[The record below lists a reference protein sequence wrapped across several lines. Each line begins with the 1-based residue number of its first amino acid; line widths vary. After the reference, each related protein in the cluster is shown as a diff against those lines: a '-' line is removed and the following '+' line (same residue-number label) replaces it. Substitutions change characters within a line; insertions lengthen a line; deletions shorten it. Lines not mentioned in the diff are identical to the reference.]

1 MILSVLWTIGMA
13 ASVLYACAV
22 GTLPLL
28 TAALTDGINAAVN
41 FCMTAGAMM
50 VFWCGIFAL
59 MEDSGLAAALNTL
72 LRPLLGKLFP
82 ISAQH
87 EDAFAP
93 LCANVT
99 ANLLGLGNAATPMGL
114 QAAQKLSKGTTATD
128 QLCRL
133 IVLNTASI
141 QLIPSTVA
149 ALRASLGC
157 KTPFDIL
164 PAVWVTSICAAVV
177 GVGLAIVLGRV
188 FVK

>member
-41 FCMTAGAMM
+41 FCMTAGGMM

-82 ISAQH
+82 TSAQH

-99 ANLLGLGNAATPMGL
+99 ANLLGLGNAATPMGIR
-114 QAAQKLSKGTTATD
+114 AAQAMSKLPHA
-128 QLCRL
+128 QHELARL
-133 IVLNTASI
+133 VVLNTASV
-141 QLIPSTVA
+141 QLFPTTVIS
-149 ALRASLGC
+149 LRAAMGSS
-157 KTPFDIL
+157 TPSDIL
-164 PAVWVTSICAAVV
+164 APVLLTSVLSVTA
-177 GVGLAIVLGRV
+177 GLVGLEVLRRI
-188 FVK
+188 